1 MRKYLGVG
9 PVLSEKVY
17 NPLYNATINTTYKKN
32 YTDYTNNTYLEW
44 NIQPGMKL
52 VGRVGLTN
60 RISGGE
66 EFLPGSHLKFINTAE
81 DDFFKRGS
89 YKQTYGKSFSVSSDI
104 NLNYSHN
111 WDKHILFAN
120 LGANIRSSNSEEY
133 IRLSGSRTI
142 KWITSFL
149 QSNMPIIQS
158 RREASLLTG
167 KWVLCWR

>member
-1 MRKYLGVG
+1 MGVG
-9 PVLSEKVY
+9 PVHSESVY
-17 NPLYNATINTTYKKN
+17 NPMYNATINTTYKKN

-44 NIQPGMKL
+44 NIKSGMKL

-66 EFLPGSHLKFINTAE
+66 EFLPGSHLKFVRTAE

-120 LGANIRSSNSEEY
+120 LGANIRSGNSEEY
-133 IRLSGSRTI
+133 IHSAVGFRTI
-142 KWITSFL
+142 RWIISSL
-149 QSNMPIIQS
+149 QNNMLIIQN
-158 RREASLLTG
+158 RQEVSLSTG
-167 KWVLCWR
+167 KWERYWP

>member
-1 MRKYLGVG
+1 MF
-9 PVLSEKVY
+9 
-17 NPLYNATINTTYKKN
+17 NATINTTYKKN

-133 IRLSGSRTI
+133 IHSAVGFPND
-142 KWITSFL
+142 KMD
-149 QSNMPIIQS
+149 NIIFAKQYADNS
-158 RREASLLTG
+158 KPTG
-167 KWVLCWR
+167 KRVY